1 MRFFLAHFQ
10 VYRRALSLLWKVSP
24 TLVSVQ
30 LVLQGLLSFL
40 PLGILYATQGLFDS
54 FLKSEGVDSIAP
66 FGYWLL
72 GLGALQLAQTILSQV
87 NSYFASIFTQKL
99 SDSTSTWILEKS
111 VAIPFPYFED
121 ANYHDS
127 LHLAQKQSIYKLP
140 QLFSQFQAVF
150 SNGLSLALL
159 VGYFLSVLSTFA
171 WLILVFAIP
180 VAVIKWYSGFALHRL
195 EKKQVGKERE
205 ANYLHSI
212 LTGESFALEVRTL
225 NFGDRLIEK
234 FGKIR
239 KSIYSEKNRLNKRLT
254 FFSAFAESAEVMVF
268 LFILYRLSQGAM
280 QGTFTWGLLVVY
292 IQGIQKLQGN
302 LKGFLNAA
310 VSLIQQRIFLADLF
324 RFLDIPVPQSQQH
337 HSFLPQS
344 NLGVSVNQVSFQ
356 YPGSPQLAL
365 DQVSMVFPKGKVI
378 GIVGAN
384 GSGKSTLVKLIAGMY
399 QPMQGEILA
408 SGVPLSSW
416 NPKKWR
422 EQTLFLFQDFQKYFF
437 SIQEIV
443 ALGPEQ
449 QHTDSEKVQ
458 DALRKAE
465 AWEFVAQLDRGVKSK
480 LGRVFLDGKGLS
492 GGQWQK
498 LAISRAFYRKPELL
512 VLDEPTSGIDAMA
525 ETHIFNRIRE
535 NAKDRATIL
544 ITHRL
549 YNLKEADYI
558 YVLDQGKVV
567 QEGKFDQLSIQE
579 GIFNQLFSNQ
589 KFG

>member
-1 MRFFLAHFQ
+1 MSFFLAHLQ
-10 VYRRALSLLWKVSP
+10 VYRRALALLWKVSP
-24 TLVSVQ
+24 ALVSVQ
-30 LVLQGLLSFL
+30 LILQGLLSFL

-54 FLKSEGVDSIAP
+54 FLKSEGIESDTP
-66 FGYWLL
+66 FWYWLI

-87 NSYFASIFTQKL
+87 NTYFASIFTQKL

-111 VAIPFPYFED
+111 VAIPFSYFED
-121 ANYHDS
+121 PGYHDS

-140 QLFSQFQAVF
+140 MLFSQFQAVF

-159 VGYFLSVLSTFA
+159 VGYFFSILSAFA
-171 WLILVFAIP
+171 WLILIFAIP
-180 VAVIKWYSGFALHRL
+180 VAIIKWYSGFALHRL
-195 EKKQVGKERE
+195 EKKQVAKERE

-225 NFGDRLIEK
+225 NFGSRLIEK
-234 FGKIR
+234 FRKIR
-239 KSIYSEKNRLNKRLT
+239 ESIYSEKNRLNKRLT
-254 FFSAFAESAEVMVF
+254 SFSVFAESAEVIVF
-268 LFILYRLSQGAM
+268 LFILYQLSQGAI

-292 IQGIQKLQGN
+292 IQGIQRLQGN

-324 RFLDIPVPQSQQH
+324 RFLDIPVPVTQKDK
-337 HSFLPQS
+337 SFLPKTD
-344 NLGVSVNQVSFQ
+344 LVVSVSQVSFQ
-356 YPGSPQLAL
+356 YPGTSKLSL
-365 DQVSMVFPKGKVI
+365 DEISMVFPKGKVI

-399 QPMQGEILA
+399 QPQKGEILVSGIPLA
-408 SGVPLSSW
+408 SWST
-416 NPKKWR
+416 KKWR
-422 EQTLFLFQDFQKYFF
+422 DQTLFLFQDFQKYFF

-443 ALGPEQ
+443 ALGSEKANP
-449 QHTDSEKVQ
+449 DSEKVQ

-465 AWEFVAQLDRGVKSK
+465 AWEFVSQLDRGVKSK

-498 LAISRAFYRKPELL
+498 LAISRAFYRNPELL

-525 ETHIFNRIRE
+525 ETHIFKRIRE
-535 NAKDRATIL
+535 NAKERATLL

-567 QEGKFDQLSIQE
+567 QEGSFEELAGRE
-579 GIFNQLFSNQ
+579 GIFNQLYSNQ

>member
-1 MRFFLAHFQ
+1 MSFLLSHFQ
-10 VYRRALSLLWKVSP
+10 VYRRAIGLLWKVSP
-24 TLVSVQ
+24 ALVSVQ
-30 LVLQGLLSFL
+30 LVLQALLSFL

-54 FLKSEGVDSIAP
+54 FLKSADLPSIAP
-66 FGYWLL
+66 FWYWLI
-72 GLGALQLAQTILSQV
+72 GLGALQLAQTVLSQV
-87 NSYFASIFTQKL
+87 NSYFSSIFTQKL

-111 VAIPFPYFED
+111 VAIPFAYFED
-121 ANYHDS
+121 ASYHDS

-140 QLFSQFQAVF
+140 LLFSQFQAIF

-159 VGYFLSVLSTFA
+159 VGYFFSVLSSFA

-180 VAVIKWYSGFALHRL
+180 VAIIKWYSGFDLHRL

-254 FFSAFAESAEVMVF
+254 FFSAFAESAEVIVF
-268 LFILYRLSQGAM
+268 LFILYHLGQGAI
-280 QGTFTWGLLVVY
+280 QGIFTWGLLVVY

-324 RFLDIPVPQSQQH
+324 RFLDIPISQTQENQSL
-337 HSFLPQS
+337 LPKS
-344 NLGVSVNQVSFQ
+344 DLGISVNHVSFQ
-356 YPGSPQLAL
+356 YPDTPHLAL

-399 QPMQGEILA
+399 QPLQGEILA
-408 SGVPLSSW
+408 SGIPLNTWSQ
-416 NPKKWR
+416 KKWR
-422 EQTLFLFQDFQKYFF
+422 DQTLFLFQDFQKYFF

-443 ALGPEQ
+443 ALGVDKENP
-449 QHTDSEKVQ
+449 DSEKIQ

-465 AWEFVAQLDRGVKSK
+465 VWEFVSQLDRGVKSK

-498 LAISRAFYRKPELL
+498 LAISRAFYRNPELL

-558 YVLDQGKVV
+558 YVLDQGRVV
-567 QEGKFDQLSIQE
+567 QEGKFEELSAQQ
-579 GIFNQLFSNQ
+579 GIFNQLYSNQ